1 MKLSSVMFNRRSL
14 GAKGLSENLKQIPDF
29 SYIPTTVQTPILTSY
44 QQQTTR
50 LNKYRPNDNMLQ
62 TNTIYTIT
70 WLLCEFALVVA
81 RDLLRDCLYE
91 PGSPVS
97 RANSLN
103 EVLITATTDTQN
115 DISKQNWLSLTVGR
129 A

>member
-70 WLLCEFALVVA
+70 
-81 RDLLRDCLYE
+81 
-91 PGSPVS
+91 
-97 RANSLN
+97 
-103 EVLITATTDTQN
+103 
-115 DISKQNWLSLTVGR
+115 
-129 A
+129 